1 MQTVQRISG
10 RVDVQDSSCRVTP
23 HEIRVEE
30 RFDLVTRDGVRLA
43 ATLHAPVG
51 EPKAALQINAG
62 TGIKRQFYRHFAAYF
77 AARGYAV
84 LTFDMRGMGDS
95 LHEPLARCKATMFD
109 WAQKDMPTALD
120 WLAQRYPKLPR
131 FAIGHCLGAQLTGL
145 MPNHELLDGLVFVFA
160 PKGDLYE
167 GALKGKVLG
176 TLFMGIY
183 MPLTI
188 PLFGYARVSSLLAAE
203 NLPAGV
209 ARDWTRLLFHR
220 GWVKGVCAE
229 RGEKA
234 YYHEITA
241 PILALSVDTDF
252 YAPPKACAKLLSEY
266 YTGSESE
273 LINWRAADAAE
284 PSQLTHLGF
293 FRRKFAE
300 SHWSQVAAWLDRRV
314 ERLVYPAPESQQAL
328 TA

>member
-1 MQTVQRISG
+1 MQTVHSNSG
-10 RVDVQDSSCRVTP
+10 RIEIGSSSGRVTP

-30 RFDLVTRDGVRLA
+30 RFDLVAKDGVRLA

-62 TGIKRQFYRHFAAYF
+62 TGIKRQFYRNFATYL

-84 LTFDMRGMGDS
+84 LTFDMRGMGES
-95 LHEPLARCKATMFD
+95 LHEPLARCKATMYD
-109 WAQKDMPTALD
+109 WAQQDMPAALD
-120 WLAQRYPKLPR
+120 WLAQRYPNLPR
-131 FAIGHCLGAQLTGL
+131 FALGHCLGAQLTGL

-167 GALKGKVLG
+167 GSLKGKVLG

-188 PLFGYARVSSLLAAE
+188 PLFGYARVSSLLPAE

-220 GWVKGVCAE
+220 GWIKGDCAE
-229 RGEKA
+229 RGQRA

-241 PILALSVDTDF
+241 PILALAVDNDF

-266 YTGSESE
+266 YTGSESK
-273 LINWRAADAAE
+273 LITWRAADASE

-293 FRRKFAE
+293 FRRKFAD
-300 SHWSQVAAWLDRRV
+300 SHWSQLTAWLDRRV
-314 ERLVYPAPESQQAL
+314 EGLERPASEAQAL